1 MAQKC
6 EVLKLF
12 KTISSNLLWRSVEN
26 ICKLHKKN
34 VISVGRRT
42 CLSNFTLWEVIAE
55 IFPSGMQNAN
65 MSIWKRMIKDR
76 KKWLLDRFQ
85 FFQQNCPVDLLN
97 QNSTRSLCTFWSQI
111 AIGKQRSKVFWSGS
125 AKKLQWSLK
134 TFLFSQRHSGH
145 AKSVFITTSKRLTTR
160 SW

>member
-1 MAQKC
+1 MWSFEAFQNNFLKC
-6 EVLKLF
+6 P
-12 KTISSNLLWRSVEN
+12 VEK
-26 ICKLHKKN
+26 CCEHLQAPQKN

-76 KKWLLDRFQ
+76 KKWILDRFQ
-85 FFQQNCPVDLLN
+85 FFHQNCPVDLLN
-97 QNSTRSLCTFWSQI
+97 QNSTRSLCTFWSQS
-111 AIGKQRSKVFWSGS
+111 AVGEQRSKIFWSGS
-125 AKKLQWSLK
+125 VKKHHWSLK
-134 TFLFSQRHSGH
+134 TFLRSQRQSRH
-145 AKSVFITTSKRLTTR
+145 AKSIFNHTSKKLTTR